1 MDNYETRLY
10 ALAVRAPISLLHT
23 EQVDS
28 ALVARIKSRLKEECD
43 TMVSIWRLVS
53 KRKYSKCVPSNK
65 FGGIL
70 IHTNVDYYALP
81 YSRLD
86 ASFDEVRDGI
96 VKDFHLLIKA
106 LAALQYAKSVINTPQ
121 EQVVLCLPV
130 DEEVCKAILEMSTL
144 EKNISEYLNTPFDKD
159 SVLAS
164 VKEFLESIEQY
175 EYKETLHKEPL
186 YKELLHKES
195 STHKVKYPTML
206 EETAPDT
213 SINWWIWDTVLI
225 SIILFI
231 LILIFCT

>member
-10 ALAVRAPISLLHT
+10 ALAVRAPISEVHI

-28 ALVARIKSRLKEECD
+28 DLIARIKSRLKEECD
-43 TMVSIWRLVS
+43 TMGSVWRLVS
-53 KRKYSKCVPSNK
+53 KRKYSKCVPSNE

-70 IHTNVDYYALP
+70 IHRNIDYYGLP

-96 VKDFHLLIKA
+96 VKDVYLLSKG
-106 LAALQYAKSVINTPQ
+106 LAALSYAESVINTPQ
-121 EQVVLCLPV
+121 EQIVLCLPV

-175 EYKETLHKEPL
+175 EYKEPLCKEYSKPNVE
-186 YKELLHKES
+186 YAI
-195 STHKVKYPTML
+195 TWN
-206 EETAPDT
+206 ETTPAT
-213 SINWWIWDTVLI
+213 SIKWWICGGVLVN
-225 SIILFI
+225 IILLI
-231 LILIFCT
+231 LILCI

>member
-10 ALAVRAPISLLHT
+10 ALAVRAPISEVHI
-23 EQVDS
+23 EQLDS
-28 ALVARIKSRLKEECD
+28 VLVARIKSRLKEEWD
-43 TMVSIWRLVS
+43 TIVSVWGIVS
-53 KRKYSKCVPSNK
+53 NRKYSKCVPSNE

-70 IHTNVDYYALP
+70 IHSNISYYGLP

-86 ASFDEVRDGI
+86 ASFEEMRDGI
-96 VKDFHLLIKA
+96 VKDVYLLGKG

-175 EYKETLHKEPL
+175 EYKGSL
-186 YKELLHKES
+186 YKEPLHKES
-195 STHKVKYPTML
+195 SKPNVEYAITWN
-206 EETAPDT
+206 ETTLAT
-213 SINWWIWDTVLI
+213 SINWWICGGVLV
-225 SIILFI
+225 SIILLI
-231 LILIFCT
+231 LILCI